1 MLCYEVIAGKEVSK
15 DIKSLL
21 AVLKSRLN
29 DLLDKKALIS
39 YDNDIKTTCYIDCL
53 RYFVDLPLESFSNRT
68 LVNLYLSHLSHT
80 ERNSAGSGIIFIA
93 ALCDYLSRGI
103 REKTIGH
110 EWSSIKTHKFSG
122 KRPFLKD
129 VENIMRKFGNDSVVK
144 LTLRA
149 IQSVGSEGSVTVDHS
164 SNIQRSTLEIDNRY
178 RFAATPSEV
187 FVQQTGRTRFELMS
201 PKIMTI
207 DGFVESTSEID
218 HIMRDSFESGQ
229 PLILATRG
237 FHPDVSN
244 TLAHNYVHGKLR
256 VVPVEVRYDEIGANS
271 LIDMSKVCGSNF
283 INSLKGDLIVSTSSE
298 DAGSADNVLVENDI
312 IFISKKNIDKQTVYR
327 QRMKINKKIEE
338 AETDVQKKVLEA
350 RLNSLTPVHC
360 KVTVS
365 TSDDMSGLEKDR
377 VTNLM
382 RIFNDTSKFGYV
394 DLTSLTPHDSYFIEG
409 LLKTMT
415 DKGINLIPASALNAG
430 IRSAAVCAESFLRV
444 GACLLIDE

>member
-1 MLCYEVIAGKEVSK
+1 MLCYEVIAGEEVSK

-21 AVLKSRLN
+21 AILKPRLN

-39 YDNDIKTTCYIDCL
+39 YDKNIKTTCYVDCL
-53 RYFVDLPLESFSNRT
+53 RYFVDLPLESFTNRT
-68 LVNLYLSHLSHT
+68 LVNLYLSHLNHT
-80 ERNSAGSGIIFIA
+80 ERNSAGSGIIFTA

-103 REKTIGH
+103 REKAIGH
-110 EWSSIKTHKFSG
+110 SWSTIKTHTFTG
-122 KRPFLKD
+122 KRPFLAD
-129 VENIMRKFGNDSVVK
+129 VENIMSKFGNDSVAK
-144 LTLRA
+144 LTLKA
-149 IQSVGSEGSVTVDHS
+149 IQSVGAEGSITVDHS
-164 SNIQRSTLEIDNRY
+164 KNIQRTALEIDNRY
-178 RFAATPSEV
+178 RFASTPSEV
-187 FVQQTGRTRFELMS
+187 FIQQTGRTRFELMS
-201 PKIMTI
+201 PKVMTI

-218 HIMRDSFESGQ
+218 HIMRDSFDSGQ

-283 INSLKGDLIVSTSSE
+283 INSLKGDLIVSTSSD
-298 DAGSADNVLVENDI
+298 DAGSADSVLVENDA
-312 IFISKKNIDKQTVYR
+312 IFISKQKIDNQTVYR
-327 QRMKINKKIEE
+327 QRMKINKKIDE
-338 AETDVQKKVLEA
+338 AETEIQKKVLES

-360 KVTVS
+360 KVTIK
-365 TSDDMSGLEKDR
+365 TSDSMSGLEKDR

-394 DLTSLTPHDSYFIEG
+394 DLTSIEPHDSYFIED

-415 DKGINLIPASALNAG
+415 DKGINRVPTSALNEG